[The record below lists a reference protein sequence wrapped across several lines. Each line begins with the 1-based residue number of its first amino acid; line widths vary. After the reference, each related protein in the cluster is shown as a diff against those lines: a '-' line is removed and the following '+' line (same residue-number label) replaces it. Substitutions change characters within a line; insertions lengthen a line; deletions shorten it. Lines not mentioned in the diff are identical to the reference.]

1 MCDPTIFKTA
11 KVETCLEVCRSDE
24 ISSDQ
29 GISQVVLKAVISDSV
44 QSVLLWLVFAVLLI
58 ACYDTVL

>member
-1 MCDPTIFKTA
+1 M
-11 KVETCLEVCRSDE
+11 ETCLEVCRSDE

-29 GISQVVLKAVISDSV
+29 GISQVVLKAVISGSV